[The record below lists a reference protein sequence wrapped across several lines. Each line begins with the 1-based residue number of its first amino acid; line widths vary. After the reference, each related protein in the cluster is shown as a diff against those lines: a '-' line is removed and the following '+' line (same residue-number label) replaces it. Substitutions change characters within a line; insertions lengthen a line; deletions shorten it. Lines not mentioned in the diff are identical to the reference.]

1 MLTQQSKISTSLV
14 INTTETNLQNNF
26 KPNDENYHW
35 KWKILTKIRFH
46 GPTLGAKCNDSA
58 LHTKRST
65 A

>member
-35 KWKILTKIRFH
+35 KWKILTKIRFYKPH
-46 GPTLGAKCNDSA
+46 VG
-58 LHTKRST
+58 RQM
-65 A
+65 